1 MEKIKKQAQELILL
15 TSTTLEQKS
24 TLKVEYEREFEEI
37 KNEQKRLLKE
47 LEIIFE
53 LKKKAQEIKQLNEQI
68 GIKVQQ
74 DIEIKQQRVIEI
86 TQIYSNKQLEYKDLL
101 VDINKIQDEL
111 KIQYSILQS
120 LNEKEENIIQD
131 ETKTNTSFFYSH
143 EEVKQ
148 MTKLNDIINKDKTQE
163 IHVLKETF
171 GEQMLY
177 KGLGYYNDKAALL
190 EKTGVVPYIKSGS
203 HFIAVVTRIPAK
215 IPFIKKIA
223 KPIYNGAKSL
233 ETGVFTIE
241 NREFVNE
248 WVMRYSE
255 MFDSA
260 VEQNGMIQTLAST
273 IKNSTIRVCEDI
285 VFPTFIPF
293 YDYFHE

>member
-1 MEKIKKQAQELILL
+1 MEKIKKQAQKLILL
-15 TSTTLEQKS
+15 TSTTLEQKCK
-24 TLKVEYEREFEEI
+24 LKTEYEREFEKI

-47 LEIIFE
+47 LEIAFE
-53 LKKKAQEIKQLNEQI
+53 LKKKTQEIKQLNEQI
-68 GIKVQQ
+68 GTKVLQE
-74 DIEIKQQRVIEI
+74 IEIKQQRIIEI

-101 VDINKIQDEL
+101 LEINKIQGEL
-111 KIQYSILQS
+111 KVQHSILQS
-120 LNEKEENIIQD
+120 LNEKEESINQD
-131 ETKTNTSFFYSH
+131 ETKTNISFFYRQK
-143 EEVKQ
+143 EPKQ
-148 MTKLNDIINKDKTQE
+148 MIKIDDFLNKDNTPE

-190 EKTGVVPYIKSGS
+190 EKTGIVPYIKSGS
-203 HFIAVVTRIPAK
+203 HFIALVTRIPAK
-215 IPFIKKIA
+215 IPLIKKVA
-223 KPIYNGAKSL
+223 KPIYNGAKGL
-233 ETGVFTIE
+233 ETGAFTIE
-241 NREFVNE
+241 NRESVNE

-260 VEQNGMIQTLAST
+260 VEQNGMIRTLAST

-293 YDYFHE
+293 YDYFH